1 MNTVVLQHDE
11 LKNYCIAKLVAVGV
25 SEEHATIVADVLVH
39 ANLRGVDSH
48 GVMRMEH
55 YIKRINSGGIN
66 PQPSVRHRMTGA
78 ATALVDGDD
87 GLGHVVAKKAMAL
100 AVEIA
105 RESGVGMVGV
115 INSSH
120 CGALS
125 YYVNQAA
132 DHNMV
137 GLAMSNTDK
146 AVVPFGGK
154 KPFFGTNPL
163 AFGFPARN
171 KKHVI
176 LDMATSVVAYGK
188 VLHAKENGK
197 SIPADWAVDAEGRS
211 ITDPAKYFAL
221 MPFGGPKG
229 FGLALV
235 VDIFAGIL
243 TGSAFGPHVSLMYG
257 DYGQKRKL
265 GQFFCAVNI
274 ESFTETEMF
283 LDSMDSLIEE
293 LHAVPAA
300 EGFSQVLVPGE
311 PESMLEKQRLEQ
323 GIPIN
328 EAEYKFLTNDQ

>member
-1 MNTVVLQHDE
+1 MNSIFVQHDE
-11 LKNYCIAKLVAVGV
+11 LKKHCMAKLTAVGV
-25 SEEHATIVADVLVH
+25 SEAHASTVADVLVH

-55 YIKRINSGGIN
+55 YLKRIKEGGIN
-66 PQPSVRHRMTGA
+66 PQPTITHKMTGA

-87 GLGHVVAKKAMAL
+87 GLGHVVAKEAMAL

-105 RESGVGMVGV
+105 KNSGVGMVGA

-132 DHNMV
+132 QSNMI
-137 GLAMSNTDK
+137 GLSMSNTDK

-154 KPFFGTNPL
+154 EPFFGTNPM

-171 KKHVI
+171 NRHVI

-188 VLHAKENGK
+188 VLHAKENCK
-197 SIPADWAVDAEGRS
+197 SIPADWAVDAAGRS

-243 TGSAFGPHVSLMYG
+243 TGSAFGPHVTLMYG

-274 ESFTETEMF
+274 DSFTESELF
-283 LDSMDSLIEE
+283 LDNMDRLIDE
-293 LHAVPAA
+293 LHAVPPA
-300 EGFSQVLVPGE
+300 EGFAEVMVPGE
-311 PESMLEKQRLEQ
+311 PERKLEKQRLEH

-328 EAEYKFLTNDQ
+328 EAEYKFLTSN